1 MRNQSAKTISAVIAV
16 TLFYCSPKAF
26 AQINL
31 FGNIADT
38 LDYSWR
44 HAPQPWDST
53 RVYDIGWNITPAE
66 VSFQYGP
73 VLAPPDVLVPVP
85 NTSQSF
91 INITDLPA
99 QYPYQ
104 ELCQATV
111 KHTWLITDGMVPKST
126 PTCQQCGTLVAEF
139 NSLPGIDS
147 ASPDSGTTQL
157 KQGDTLSRSVPYSQ
171 PVQATIQVPARTI
184 ATYQTYFDERS
195 IPNLPFEVGVRIGG
209 SFRFEALRGDCKQ
222 ANLEQNI
229 KLGRCTRANFTS
241 GLGTIY
247 KQIPDPHV
255 QVVDDQFVIVKL
267 HGQYTG
273 AIGKSPGNFTCE
285 VLATP

>member
-1 MRNQSAKTISAVIAV
+1 MRGQSARIILIAV
-16 TLFYCSPKAF
+16 TLFSCSPEAF

-44 HAPQPWDST
+44 HAPQPWDRT

-73 VLAPPDVLVPVP
+73 VGNPPDVLIPVP

-91 INITDLPA
+91 INITDSPA
-99 QYPYQ
+99 VYPYQ
-104 ELCQATV
+104 ALCQGTV
-111 KHTWLITDGMVPKST
+111 QHTWLVTDGMVAKST
-126 PTCQQCGTLVAEF
+126 PTCEQCGTLIANF

-171 PVQATIQVPARTI
+171 PVQATIQVPARSV
-184 ATYQTYFDERS
+184 ATYQTYFVERS
-195 IPNLPFEVGVRIGG
+195 ITNLPFEVDVRIGG
-209 SFRFEALRGDCKQ
+209 SFRFEAFRGDCKKESL
-222 ANLEQNI
+222 LESI
-229 KLGRCTRANFTS
+229 KAGRCTRASFTG
-241 GLGTIY
+241 GLGTFY
-247 KQIPDPHV
+247 KQNPDPHV
-255 QVVDDQFVIVKL
+255 QYVDDQFVIVKL

-273 AIGKSPGNFTCE
+273 AIGKTPGNFTCD
-285 VLATP
+285 VIATP